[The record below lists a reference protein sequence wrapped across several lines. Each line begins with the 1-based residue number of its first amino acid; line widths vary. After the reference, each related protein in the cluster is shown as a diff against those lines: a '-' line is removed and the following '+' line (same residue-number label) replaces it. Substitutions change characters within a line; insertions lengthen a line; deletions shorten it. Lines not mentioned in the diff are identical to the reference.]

1 MAIEGSPLKNVFGL
15 PFKEQIEHFQRKLHL
30 PTAKWNDIE
39 QSAHD
44 RGFVVAGAQKA
55 DLLADLHASI
65 AKHMAG
71 GGGLAGYRKDFRK
84 IVEQHGWHGWTGE
97 GTKGGEAW
105 RTKVTYMT
113 NLRVSHAAG
122 RYRQLVESGIK
133 WLMWKHS
140 GLAKEPRAQHLA
152 WDGLVLP
159 ADHPFW
165 KRHFPPQI
173 PPHWGCRCRVVGVTN
188 PALARILG
196 GDPDKPLPKGWD
208 KVDAKYKTQGPD
220 WNYAP
225 GANALMPLAEMVENK
240 LFNLPAPI
248 GAAMWEALA
257 PAIAMERRLAW
268 TSMVSATAASMQ
280 AGNQAALAHVAA
292 PATVADL
299 AARGV
304 PLVTADIWLRD
315 AELLHALREA
325 KAGRGAGLS
334 EATWRELPALLE
346 KATPYLDTVDAG
358 IVYVFDAPEGLGK
371 VAVRVNYASK
381 VRAGGKRD
389 RMTSNFIRTGG
400 LVEEFNITAGGR
412 YELLKK

>member
-1 MAIEGSPLKNVFGL
+1 MALEAVFGL
-15 PFKEQIEHFQRKLHL
+15 PFKEQQDFFRRKLHL
-30 PTAKWNDIE
+30 PTEKWDDIR

-44 RGFVVAGAQKA
+44 RAFVVAGAQKA

-65 AKHMAG
+65 GRHLAG
-71 GGGLAGYRKDFRK
+71 GGGLAGYRKDFK
-84 IVEQHGWHGWTGE
+84 AIVARHGWTGWTGE
-97 GTKGGEAW
+97 GTPAGEAW
-105 RTKVTYMT
+105 RTRVTYMT
-113 NLRVSHAAG
+113 NLRTSYAAG
-122 RYRQLVESGIK
+122 RYQQLVDAGFR
-133 WLMWKHS
+133 WWMYKHS

-165 KRHFPPQI
+165 QTHYPPNG
-173 PPHWGCRCRVVGVTN
+173 WGCGCRVVGVTN
-188 PALARILG
+188 PALSRALG
-196 GDPDKPLPKGWD
+196 GDPDKALPANWERIDPRTGAPVGIGQGWD
-208 KVDAKYKTQGPD
+208 
-220 WNYAP
+220 YAP
-225 GANALMPLAEMVENK
+225 GANAMTPLAQMVENK

-257 PAIAMERRLAW
+257 PAIVMERRLAW
-268 TSMVSATAASMQ
+268 TSMVSATAAGMQ
-280 AGNQAALAHVAA
+280 AGNQAALAHVAT
-292 PATVADL
+292 PATVSSL

-304 PLVTADIWLRD
+304 PLETADIWLRD
-315 AELLHALREA
+315 AELIHALREV

-358 IVYVFDAPEGLGK
+358 IVYVFDASVGLGK

-400 LVEEFNITAGGR
+400 LIDPVNVVTEVTRYVELR
-412 YELLKK
+412 K

>member
-1 MAIEGSPLKNVFGL
+1 MAIKGVFDL
-15 PFKEQIEHFQRKLHL
+15 PFKEQQAFFRRKLHL
-30 PTAKWNDIE
+30 PTEKWNDIR

-44 RGFVVAGAQKA
+44 RAFVVAGAQKA

-65 AKHMAG
+65 LEHMDG
-71 GGGLAGYRKDFRK
+71 GGGLESYRKDFRR
-84 IVEQHGWHGWTGE
+84 IVEQHGWTGWTGE
-97 GTKGGEAW
+97 GTKAGEAW
-105 RTKVTYMT
+105 RTRVTYMT
-113 NLRVSHAAG
+113 NLRTSYAAG
-122 RYRQLVESGIK
+122 RYKQLTENGIK
-133 WLMWKHS
+133 WFMWKHS
-140 GLAKEPRAQHLA
+140 GLAKDPRPEHLA

-165 KRHFPPQI
+165 KLHFPPQI

-188 PALARILG
+188 PELSKSLG
-196 GDPDKPLPKGWD
+196 GDPDKQLPKGWD
-208 KVDAKYKTQGPD
+208 KVDAKHKTQGPG

-225 GANALMPLAEMVENK
+225 GANAMMPLAEMVENK
-240 LFNLPAPI
+240 LFKLSAPI

-268 TSMVSATAASMQ
+268 ASMVSATATGMQ

-304 PLVTADIWLRD
+304 PMATADIWLRD

-381 VRAGGKRD
+381 VRAGVKRD
-389 RMTSNFIRTGG
+389 RMTSNFVRTGG
-400 LVEEFNITAGGR
+400 LIDANNIGEVRYVE
-412 YELLKK
+412 LKK